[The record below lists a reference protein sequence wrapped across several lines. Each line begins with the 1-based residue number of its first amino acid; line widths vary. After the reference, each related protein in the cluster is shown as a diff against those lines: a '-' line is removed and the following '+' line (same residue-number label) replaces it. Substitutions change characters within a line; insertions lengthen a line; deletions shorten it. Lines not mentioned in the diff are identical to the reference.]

1 MPKKLS
7 KCQKYKKIFKKKEKK
22 KKKNIPIEMEK
33 KVFEFLLWLSGL
45 QTRNQTS
52 IDEDT
57 CWIPGLIQCVKDLAL
72 PWAVV

>member
-1 MPKKLS
+1 MPQYLRH
-7 KCQKYKKIFKKKEKK
+7 CQKFKKIFKKEGKK

-57 CWIPGLIQCVKDLAL
+57 C
-72 PWAVV
+72 